1 MRILRAVLVFL
12 LSLSLCGFTIPARAG
27 GKPLGVLALAYGA
40 RLNTSEAF
48 AGLSIFPGEQM
59 DTEADGKA
67 MVRIGAS
74 AATLS
79 GDSSMT
85 LQPTGDGAHV
95 DLLAGAVFVS
105 SAQKNPLEVHV
116 EDAMLRPHDE
126 QITEARILIY
136 APKVLQITTR
146 LGSLD
151 FSYHGDFR
159 VLPEGQTYR
168 IYLDSDAAP
177 EAQGP
182 AGAGSGSTTAPSK
195 QGTMS
200 KGTKV
205 AFFILAGVGTG
216 LAAWGI
222 ADVIQSNSSIESPTK
237 P

>member
-1 MRILRAVLVFL
+1 MRQLRGVLVII
-12 LSLSLCGFTIPARAG
+12 LSVSLCSFAIPIRAA

-48 AGLSIFPGEQM
+48 AGLSIFPGEEM

-67 MVRIGAS
+67 MVRVGAS

-85 LQPTGDGAHV
+85 LEPIGEGAHV
-95 DLLAGAVFVS
+95 DLLAGAVFFS
-105 SAQKNPLEVHV
+105 SAQKNPLEVHT
-116 EDAMLRPHDE
+116 EDAMLRPHGD
-126 QITEARILIY
+126 QITEARIMMY

-159 VLPEGQTYR
+159 VLPEGQTFR

-182 AGAGSGSTTAPSK
+182 AGAGSGSTSGPAKP
-195 QGTMS
+195 GMS

-222 ADVIQSNSSIESPTK
+222 VDLIQSNSSIESPAK

>member
-1 MRILRAVLVFL
+1 MRLLRGVLATF
-12 LSLSLCGFTIPARAG
+12 LSLSICNFSASVRAA
-27 GKPLGVLALAYGA
+27 GKPLGILALAYGA

-48 AGLSIFPGEQM
+48 AGLSIFSGEEV

-67 MVRIGAS
+67 MVRVGAS

-85 LQPTGDGAHV
+85 LEPIGDGAHV
-95 DLLAGAVFVS
+95 DLLAGAIFAAS
-105 SAQKNPLEVHV
+105 MEKNPLEVHV
-116 EDAMLRPHDE
+116 ADAMLRPHGE
-126 QITEARILIY
+126 QITEALILKY

-159 VLPEGQTYR
+159 VLPPGQTYR
-168 IYLDSDAAP
+168 IYLDSEASP

-182 AGAGSGSTTAPSK
+182 AGAGSGSNSGPQNS
-195 QGTMS
+195 GNMP

-205 AFFILAGVGTG
+205 AFFILAGVGAG

-222 ADVIQSNSSIESPTK
+222 ADVIQSNNSIESPAK

>member
-1 MRILRAVLVFL
+1 MRQLRGVFVFFI
-12 LSLSLCGFTIPARAG
+12 SYSLCGFTISLQAA

-48 AGLSIFPGEQM
+48 AGLSIFPGEVM
-59 DTEADGKA
+59 DTETDGKA
-67 MVRIGAS
+67 MVRVGAS

-85 LQPTGDGAHV
+85 LEPIGEGAHV
-95 DLLAGAVFVS
+95 DLLAGAVFVTS
-105 SAQKNPLEVHV
+105 MEKNLLEVHV
-116 EDAMLRPHDE
+116 ADAMLRPHGQ

-159 VLPEGQTYR
+159 VLPEGQTFR

-182 AGAGSGSTTAPSK
+182 AGAGSGNTGTPQNSGSMST
-195 QGTMS
+195 
-200 KGTKV
+200 GTKV
-205 AFFILAGVGTG
+205 AFYILAGVGTG

-222 ADVIQSNSSIESPTK
+222 VDVIQSNNSIESPAK

>member
-1 MRILRAVLVFL
+1 MRLFRGVLAVA
-12 LSLSLCGFTIPARAG
+12 LSFSICGFNISVWAG

-48 AGLSIFPGEQM
+48 AGLSIFPGEEM

-67 MVRIGAS
+67 MVRVGAS

-79 GDSSMT
+79 GDSSIT
-85 LQPTGDGAHV
+85 LEPIGEGAHV
-95 DLLAGAVFVS
+95 DLLAGAVFIT
-105 SAQKNPLEVHV
+105 SAQKNPLEVHT
-116 EDAMLRPHDE
+116 EDAMLRPHGD
-126 QITEARILIY
+126 QITEARIMMY

-168 IYLDSDAAP
+168 IYLDSDAEP

-182 AGAGSGSTTAPSK
+182 AGAGTGSTTGPAQSPGISR
-195 QGTMS
+195 
-200 KGTKV
+200 GTKV
-205 AFFILAGVGTG
+205 AFYILAGVGTG
-216 LAAWGI
+216 LSAWGI
-222 ADVIQSNSSIESPTK
+222 ADVIQSNSSIESPAK